1 MSLHDIKGLR
11 ARQTRRQ
18 LLRNATTALS
28 GAAALTMAPAV
39 LGAQGRA
46 IKIGL
51 VTPTTGPLAAFAEA
65 DAFVLGQ
72 FKKTVAGGIKIGA
85 QTYAVDVLVRDSQ

>member
-1 MSLHDIKGLR
+1 M
-11 ARQTRRQ
+11 
-18 LLRNATTALS
+18 LS
-28 GAAALTMAPAV
+28 GAAALTMAPTL

-46 IKIGL
+46 FKIGL
-51 VTPTTGPLAAFAEA
+51 VTPTASPLAAFAKA

-72 FKKTVAGGIKIGA
+72 FKKTTAGSIKIGA

>member
-1 MSLHDIKGLR
+1 MTFQEMKGLR
-11 ARQTRRQ
+11 LGRSRRQ
-18 LLRNATTALS
+18 LLQQGSAALI
-28 GAAALTMAPAV
+28 GAAAFGTPAV
-39 LGAQGRA
+39 LRAQARP
-46 IKIGL
+46 IRLGL

-72 FKKTVAGGIKIGA
+72 FKRTVAGGIKIGA